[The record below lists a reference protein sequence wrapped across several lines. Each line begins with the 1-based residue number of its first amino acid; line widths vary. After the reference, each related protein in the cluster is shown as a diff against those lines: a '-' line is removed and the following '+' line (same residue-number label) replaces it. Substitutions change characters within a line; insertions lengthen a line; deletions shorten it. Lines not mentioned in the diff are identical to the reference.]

1 MERKEL
7 VMVFWND
14 LKLSFEQL
22 ESVIRL
28 LKPVVS
34 EIFVFSKTEEGRL
47 AAQCLCTGSYVQFGD
62 TFPEKVHN
70 AFLKAYMKNFDHTIF
85 LDFTEVCLTLNPRI
99 IREVFSFL
107 DEKKLVVG
115 RNEVKRMVLLG
126 MAGFLPHVFEEKFYF
141 EILGESIL
149 EEGSFNKRNIIEIGV
164 SPDKRTSFVFS
175 LKNN

>member
-22 ESVIRL
+22 EAIIKL

-47 AAQCLCTGSYVQFGD
+47 AAQCLCHGSYVQFGD

-70 AFLKAYMKNFDHTIF
+70 AFLKAYMKNFDNTIF
-85 LDFTEVCLTLNPRI
+85 IDYTEVSLTLNPRI
-99 IREVFSFL
+99 IREAFSFL
-107 DEKKLVVG
+107 EEKKLVVG
-115 RNEVKRMVLLG
+115 RNEVNRMVLLG

-141 EILGESIL
+141 EILGEPIL
-149 EEGSFNKRNIIEIGV
+149 EEGSFKKKNIVELGIF
-164 SPDKRTSFVFS
+164 PDKRTSFVYSF
-175 LKNN
+175 KK

>member
-22 ESVIRL
+22 ESIIRL

-70 AFLKAYMKNFDHTIF
+70 AFLKAYMKNFDHMIF
-85 LDFTEVCLTLNPRI
+85 LDFTEVSLTLDPRI
-99 IREVFSFL
+99 IREVFGFL

-141 EILGESIL
+141 EMLGESIV
-149 EEGSFNKRNIIEIGV
+149 EEGSLKNKNIIELGI
-164 SPDKRTSFVFS
+164 SLDKRTSFVFS

>member
-22 ESVIRL
+22 EAIIRL

-47 AAQCLCTGSYVQFGD
+47 AAQCLCNGSYVQFGD

-70 AFLKAYMKNFDHTIF
+70 AFLKAYMKNFDYTIF
-85 LDFTEVCLTLNPRI
+85 LDFTEISLSLNPRV
-99 IREVFSFL
+99 IREIFGFL

-115 RNEVKRMVLLG
+115 RNEVNRMVLLG

-141 EILGESIL
+141 EILSEPIL
-149 EEGSFNKRNIIEIGV
+149 AEGSFNKKNIIELGI
-164 SPDKRTSFVFS
+164 SPDKPTSYVYS
-175 LKNN
+175 IKK